1 MSAKLDVLRDM
12 LNRQAHHQWRQPL
25 SDERWAELAARI
37 QNPQLPL
44 VTRAALRL
52 QLFLQEERIIRS

>member
-52 QLFLQEERIIRS
+52 QLFLQ